1 MEPLIRRPRAALSF
15 FYKLP
20 VCQRPGPAFQAGP
33 GSPVHVTGRRGALFV
48 FLKGVN
54 KYGIKIYLPRLWDPF
69 GL

>member
-33 GSPVHVTGRRGALFV
+33 GFLRPFRALRQPVQVTG
-48 FLKGVN
+48 
-54 KYGIKIYLPRLWDPF
+54 
-69 GL
+69 